1 MMAFCEGEREW
12 CSLFENRI
20 YTSKTINCSWK
31 MSNCFAKL
39 RYYFRFIL
47 MAVCLRKTAENSMK
61 FSNCNLKVDNL
72 KIHGLME
79 FW

>member
-1 MMAFCEGEREW
+1 VNGALYLRTE
-12 CSLFENRI
+12 STLQ
-20 YTSKTINCSWK
+20 
-31 MSNCFAKL
+31 KL
-39 RYYFRFIL
+39 STALGRCPNIL